1 MTNETIINK
10 AYDLLKFSLPLLNKI
25 PRAYKFTY
33 ADRVQNL
40 LSEVLELLLEAFYQP
55 ADQKQ
60 PTLLRVNI
68 TLEKLRHYFRLGYE
82 LGFYNSVR
90 YQEFAQQID
99 EIGRMTGGWIKSL
112 KN

>member
-1 MTNETIINK
+1 MSRCKRLAKIETGSSGK
-10 AYDLLKFSLPLLNKI
+10 LNF
-25 PRAYKFTY
+25 R
-33 ADRVQNL
+33 RLRN
-40 LSEVLELLLEAFYQP
+40 
-55 ADQKQ
+55 
-60 PTLLRVNI
+60 RVNI